1 MSNSISF
8 FDSILVTIFSMSIV
22 FLTLI
27 AIAAI
32 INRLKL
38 ITNSGIRITDPI
50 IRVEGRESM
59 DITSRSVPE
68 VIDSK
73 SADEETSQELIAVIA
88 AAVASS
94 IGADISDISIRSIRR
109 IPQNSSVW
117 ADAGR
122 NEQMRNK
129 L

>member
-8 FDSILVTIFSMSIV
+8 FDSILVTIFSMTIV

-32 INRLKL
+32 INRLKF
-38 ITNSGIRITDPI
+38 ITNSEIRITDPI
-50 IRVEGRESM
+50 IKVEGRESM
-59 DITSRSVPE
+59 DTTSRSVPE
-68 VIDSK
+68 GIDRK
-73 SADEETSQELIAVIA
+73 SADEEISQELIAVIA

-94 IGADISDISIRSIRR
+94 MGADTSDISIRGIRR

-122 NEQMRNK
+122 NEQMRSK